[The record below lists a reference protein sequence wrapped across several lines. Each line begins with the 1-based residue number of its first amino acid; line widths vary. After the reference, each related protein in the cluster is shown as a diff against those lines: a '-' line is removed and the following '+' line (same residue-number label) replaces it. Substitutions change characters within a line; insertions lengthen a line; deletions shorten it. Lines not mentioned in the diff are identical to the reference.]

1 MQICPLRILATR
13 GEIRYW
19 LPQQDALACD
29 HSWPFFLSWIRL
41 GFKFEV
47 AKRHARG
54 GQIVLT
60 EKQARH
66 ARVATEST
74 RGAQRRPLGLI
85 CRESRECHTL
95 CGDFRARLKG
105 DE

>member
-1 MQICPLRILATR
+1 MQLCPLRILATR

-47 AKRHARG
+47 AKRHAR
-54 GQIVLT
+54 
-60 EKQARH
+60 
-66 ARVATEST
+66 VATEST
-74 RGAQRRPLGLI
+74 RGAQRRPLDLI